1 LLTIHGD
8 YVQKLVENGYAS
20 LSNETLILTKSGRLL
35 ADKIASD
42 LFMMT

>member
-1 LLTIHGD
+1 MFKNSLKTDMHL
-8 YVQKLVENGYAS
+8 